1 MTAPRPVGQG
11 FQLLRL
17 QPVRGWIY
25 ASLHWQEP
33 TVLRHFN
40 PVIPRADT
48 RAVVTGL
55 FAVLALE
62 LGVTSEV
69 LRVEE
74 VLKGFIQVDTGLL
87 ECNRVKLLEPVILA

>member
-1 MTAPRPVGQG
+1 M
-11 FQLLRL
+11 
-17 QPVRGWIY
+17 RGWIY

-55 FAVLALE
+55 FAVFALE
-62 LGVTSEV
+62 VTIGV

-74 VLKGFIQVDTGLL
+74 VLKGFIQVDTSLL